1 VKSISK
7 TNLLSLASLTFLLF
21 FAFDAF
27 ALEEASVGRK
37 IWDNIM
43 LFVNFGILVFLF
55 VKYAKKPLMNYLRS
69 ERESVEKEL
78 NELTD
83 KKQGVQSQR
92 DAEAEHLKDI
102 DQIIEEIRSHILE
115 MGEREKEKIIQQG
128 KSLAEKM
135 IRDAETYSEN
145 RILAARQELSEEM
158 VDIALSM
165 AEDRLSKDMTDEDN
179 NNLVNQFVASLQTT
193 KLSVG

>member
-1 VKSISK
+1 MKSISK
-7 TNLLSLASLTFLLF
+7 TSLLSLVILIFLLL

-27 ALEEASVGRK
+27 ALEETSTGRK
-37 IWDNIM
+37 VWDNIM

-55 VKYAKKPLMNYLRS
+55 IRYGKKPLMDFLRS
-69 ERESVEKEL
+69 ERNTVENEL

-92 DAEAEHLKDI
+92 DVEAENLKDI

-115 MGEREKEKIIQQG
+115 RGKKEKEEIIQQG
-128 KSLAEKM
+128 RALADKM
-135 IRDAETYSEN
+135 IQDARAYSEN
-145 RILAARQELSEEM
+145 RIVAARQELSEEM
-158 VDIALSM
+158 LDMALSM
-165 AEDRLSKDMTDEDN
+165 AKDKLSKDMTDEDN
-179 NNLVNQFVASLQTT
+179 NKLVNQFLTNLQAT

>member
-1 VKSISK
+1 MKSISK
-7 TNLLSLASLTFLLF
+7 TNLLSLATLTVFLL

-27 ALEEASVGRK
+27 ALEEASTGRK

-55 VKYAKKPLMNYLRS
+55 VKYAKKPLMNFLRS
-69 ERESVEKEL
+69 ERESVEKQL

-83 KKQGVQSQR
+83 RREGVQSQR
-92 DAEAEHLKDI
+92 DVEAEHLKDI
-102 DQIIEEIRSHILE
+102 DRYIEEIRSHILE

-135 IRDAETYSEN
+135 IRDAEAYSEN
-145 RILAARQELSEEM
+145 RIVAARRELSEEM

-165 AEDRLSKDMTDEDN
+165 AKEKLSKGMTDEDN
-179 NNLVNQFVASLQTT
+179 NNLVSQFITNLETT
-193 KLSVG
+193 KPSVG